1 MSKLGWPK
9 RPPMMPRMTAVTAAM
24 IGAKAPPMMT
34 PTARSIA
41 LPREMNSLKPFN
53 TGLLELGQGIA
64 PVRAGSATR
73 RGASALA
80 STTTLTRCT
89 GTATINTVLRA
100 DPPSRDSPSSAS
112 RTDKTSTSG
121 AMVPECSPAP
131 AGTVLSEHL
140 LVGPGLVAPA
150 GHVVLPVAVADAG
163 SLALARP
170 GTEITLLAG
179 AGEHSGTIAPDVLVL
194 SVLEA
199 EDGESLLG
207 GSARN
212 TVLIVAVPV
221 HLVSVV
227 VDASAEAPLRVALPA
242 RTGAIP

>member
-1 MSKLGWPK
+1 MRTPHTTRILAPTPAWRSALW
-9 RPPMMPRMTAVTAAM
+9 RWRHTFLAIALIAAVLTLVEALSPVPDGSARVVLAADVSAGSELRESDLEIRTVPDDAAPATSFATTAALA
-24 IGAKAPPMMT
+24 GRRPVV
-34 PTARSIA
+34 
-41 LPREMNSLKPFN
+41 
-53 TGLLELGQGIA
+53 GL
-64 PVRAGSATR
+64 
-73 RGASALA
+73 
-80 STTTLTRCT
+80 
-89 GTATINTVLRA
+89 
-100 DPPSRDSPSSAS
+100 
-112 RTDKTSTSG
+112 
-121 AMVPECSPAP
+121 P